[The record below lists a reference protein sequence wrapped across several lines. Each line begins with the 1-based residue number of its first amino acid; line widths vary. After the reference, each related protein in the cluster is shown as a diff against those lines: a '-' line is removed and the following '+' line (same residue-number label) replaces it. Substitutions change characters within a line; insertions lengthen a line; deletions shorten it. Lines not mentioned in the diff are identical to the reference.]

1 MPDSPNRSDSAAPT
15 GESGGWSRAEID
27 AAIAGLD
34 RATRR
39 FTSQVDALATNGP
52 ASDSPASA
60 APATPPAAAPAAPPA
75 GPPPA
80 AATPGRSF
88 DEEMSA
94 AEREARAYLE
104 QAKRRADALVST
116 MIGAVE
122 REAAQI
128 REEAETGIRE
138 RWRNVEAEAGR
149 YLEDCRRVADGMVA
163 ERQERIGDLS
173 DGIVDRA
180 RSLTSGLEDAERIR
194 AQFDAFVRAL
204 AATSNQ
210 IAEEATGRT
219 ESEITKLRSRHE
231 DLRRGALAA

>member
-1 MPDSPNRSDSAAPT
+1 MPDSPNRSDSSAPT
-15 GESGGWSRAEID
+15 GESDGWSRAEID

-39 FTSQVDALATNGP
+39 FTTQVDALASSDAP
-52 ASDSPASA
+52 AADP
-60 APATPPAAAPAAPPA
+60 APATTPETTSHALAEPAAP
-75 GPPPA
+75 
-80 AATPGRSF
+80 RSAVGF
-88 DEEMSA
+88 DEQMTL
-94 AEREARAYLE
+94 AEREAREYLE
-104 QAKRRADALVST
+104 QAKRRADTLVTT

-128 REEAETGIRE
+128 RQDAEQGIRE
-138 RWRNVEAEAGR
+138 RWRAIESEAGR

-163 ERQERIGDLS
+163 ERQSEIGALS

-180 RSLTSGLEDAERIR
+180 RALTGGLEDAERIR

-210 IAEEATGRT
+210 IAEEATGRK

-231 DLRRGALAA
+231 TLRRGALAA

>member
-1 MPDSPNRSDSAAPT
+1 MPDSPNRSDSSAPT
-15 GESGGWSRAEID
+15 GESDGWSRAEID

-39 FTSQVDALATNGP
+39 FTTQVEALAEGDPSAP
-52 ASDSPASA
+52 AADPSPASA
-60 APATPPAAAPAAPPA
+60 PEAAAPAPSE
-75 GPPPA
+75 PA
-80 AATPGRSF
+80 APRRAAGF
-88 DEEMSA
+88 DEQMSL
-94 AEREARAYLE
+94 AEREAREYLE
-104 QAKRRADALVST
+104 QAKRRADTLVTT

-128 REEAETGIRE
+128 RQDAEQGIRE
-138 RWRNVEAEAGR
+138 RWRAVESEAGR

-163 ERQERIGDLS
+163 ERQTEIGDLS

-180 RSLTSGLEDAERIR
+180 RALTGGLEDAERIR

-219 ESEITKLRSRHE
+219 ESEITNLRSRHE
-231 DLRRGALAA
+231 TLRRGALAA

>member
-1 MPDSPNRSDSAAPT
+1 MPDSPNRSDSSAPT
-15 GESGGWSRAEID
+15 GEAGGWSRAEID

-34 RATRR
+34 RATRK
-39 FTSQVDALATNGP
+39 FTSQVDALAETGS
-52 ASDSPASA
+52 ASSASA
-60 APATPPAAAPAAPPA
+60 AGPLATPAAPREPPAARPAA
-75 GPPPA
+75 
-80 AATPGRSF
+80 SF
-88 DEEMSA
+88 DEQMSA
-94 AEREARAYLE
+94 AEREARDYLE
-104 QAKRRADALVST
+104 QAKRRADSLVTT

-128 REEAETGIRE
+128 RQDAEQGIRE
-138 RWRNVEAEAGR
+138 RWRAVEAEAGR
-149 YLEDCRRVADGMVA
+149 YLDDCRRVAEGMVA
-163 ERQERIGDLS
+163 ERQATIGGLS

-180 RSLTSGLEDAERIR
+180 RSLTGGLEDAERIR

-231 DLRRGALAA
+231 NLRRGALAA